1 MHLFKSI
8 MCSDDIYTVIY
19 SPLSPLPLPI
29 SFFSSNYP
37 PLLSGHKYIISVY
50 ICIRSSI
57 QIMRESVPYVLN
69 TISFLLSLWEF
80 HTAYFEHIPPFPPTP
95 PTTNLSIVS
104 SLLTQ
109 FWGFIIIIFSIKSS
123 LCFSHN
129 LRSGACPGVW
139 TAYRGHIINTFPLTF
154 WKKTVCS

>member
-19 SPLSPLPLPI
+19 SPLSPLPPPI

-37 PLLSGHKYIISVY
+37 PLLSSHKYIISVY

-69 TISFLLSLWEF
+69 TISFLLSL
-80 HTAYFEHIPPFPPTP
+80 
-95 PTTNLSIVS
+95 
-104 SLLTQ
+104 
-109 FWGFIIIIFSIKSS
+109 
-123 LCFSHN
+123 
-129 LRSGACPGVW
+129 
-139 TAYRGHIINTFPLTF
+139 
-154 WKKTVCS
+154 